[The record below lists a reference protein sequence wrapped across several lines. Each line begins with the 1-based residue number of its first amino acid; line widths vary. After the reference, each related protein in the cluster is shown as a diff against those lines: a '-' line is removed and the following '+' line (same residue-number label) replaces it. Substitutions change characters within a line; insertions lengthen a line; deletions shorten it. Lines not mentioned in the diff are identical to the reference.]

1 MSNDATVLA
10 GSHASG
16 GLAAASTVN
25 RKRRMAVASAV
36 IGAIAEWW
44 DFTSFALLATVTS
57 KLFFASQEP
66 MMALLSTFAA
76 VGIGY
81 VMRPLGGIVIGKLA
95 DAKGRKTAL
104 VTTFTL
110 MTLGTTGIGL
120 CPTYN
125 SIGVWG
131 TVLFVGFRLL
141 QGFSAGAEWGSAAV
155 FVSEWSPNGRRGF
168 LGSFAQCGIAAGQL
182 LAAGAVALLFSTV
195 SSADMVSWGWRLP
208 FVVGGLI
215 LLPIGIFIRSHA
227 DETPTF
233 VEEIAREKPLLSLA
247 QENGDNR
254 WLGVKLGTQLIGMM
268 LGAIWATIFISAFLP
283 TIAERFYGISR
294 TAAAWSNTLF
304 LLLTLCMTP
313 LAGRLSDRFG
323 RKPVLAASMVLF
335 IVLPYPLMVW
345 FDATRSVQTL
355 IVCDV
360 LFAIATAL
368 YYGPTPA
375 TVSELFP
382 ARNRTMWLSASYGI
396 AVAVFGGFSGYITT
410 ALMKSTGSLLV
421 PAYPIIVTCVVS
433 LVFIFRLRETAFD
446 RWTE

>member
-1 MSNDATVLA
+1 MSNVATAVS
-10 GSHASG
+10 GSEPPSGSLSTAS
-16 GLAAASTVN
+16 AVN

-44 DFTSFALLATVTS
+44 DFASFALLATVTS
-57 KLFFASQEP
+57 KLFFASQDP
-66 MMALLSTFAA
+66 MMALLSTFAT

-95 DAKGRKTAL
+95 DAKGRKLAL

-110 MTLGTTGIGL
+110 MTVGTIGIGL
-120 CPTYN
+120 CPTN
-125 SIGVWG
+125 ASIGVWG
-131 TVLFVGFRLL
+131 TVLFVAFRLL

-168 LGSFAQCGIAAGQL
+168 LGSFAQCGIVAGQL
-182 LAAGAVALLFSTV
+182 LAAGAIALLFSTL
-195 SSADMVSWGWRLP
+195 SPEEMEAWGWRLP

-215 LLPIGIFIRSHA
+215 LLPIGIFIRSNA
-227 DETPTF
+227 EETPTF
-233 VEEIAREKPLLSLA
+233 VAEVERSSSLMSS
-247 QENGDNR
+247 QRYETDWR
-254 WLGVKLGTQLIGMM
+254 LGLKLGGQLIGII
-268 LGAIWATIFISAFLP
+268 LGAIWATVFISVFLP

-294 TAAAWSNTLF
+294 TAAAWSNTLY

-323 RKPVLAASMVLF
+323 RKPILAASMVLF
-335 IVLPYPLMVW
+335 IVLPYPLMSW
-345 FDATRSVQTL
+345 LDSTRSVQVL
-355 IVCDV
+355 IVCEV

-382 ARNRTMWLSASYGI
+382 ARVRTMWLSASYGI

-410 ALMKSTGSLLV
+410 ALMKSTGSQLV
-421 PAYPIIVTCVVS
+421 PAYPIIATCVVS
-433 LVFIFRLRETAFD
+433 LVFILRLRETAFE
-446 RWTE
+446 RWPE